1 MICLGLGRYCGG
13 ERVDFEKLR
22 EFLKYAK
29 LNSYANENVEYEVTD
44 LNSKKNRNKKRKT
57 LIYR

>member
-1 MICLGLGRYCGG
+1 M
-13 ERVDFEKLR
+13 DFEKLR